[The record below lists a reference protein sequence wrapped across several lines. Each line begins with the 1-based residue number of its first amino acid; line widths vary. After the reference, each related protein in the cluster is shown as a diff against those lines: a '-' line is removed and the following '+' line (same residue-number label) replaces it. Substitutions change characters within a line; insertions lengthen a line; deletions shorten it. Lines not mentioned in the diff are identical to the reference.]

1 MTKLAPI
8 ELEDGTIIYMQ
19 VQENIDL
26 ESNPIPAT
34 ETTREITRDM
44 LGKSDKGLGELL
56 TKEISFSPQQRFKNI
71 ESTIKA
77 YTSHTLSAFKEIAD
91 ANISKVTL
99 EFGIKIGGKAGIPYV
114 TEGTAESNLKI
125 TVECTFPPK

>member
-1 MTKLAPI
+1 MIKLAPI

-44 LGKSDKGLGELL
+44 LGKSDKGL
-56 TKEISFSPQQRFKNI
+56 
-71 ESTIKA
+71 
-77 YTSHTLSAFKEIAD
+77 AD
-91 ANISKVTL
+91 ILNK
-99 EFGIKIGGKAGIPYV
+99 
-114 TEGTAESNLKI
+114 
-125 TVECTFPPK
+125 

>member
-26 ESNPIPAT
+26 ESNPTPST

-44 LGKSDKGLGELL
+44 LGKSDKGLG
-56 TKEISFSPQQRFKNI
+56 
-71 ESTIKA
+71 
-77 YTSHTLSAFKEIAD
+77 
-91 ANISKVTL
+91 
-99 EFGIKIGGKAGIPYV
+99 
-114 TEGTAESNLKI
+114 
-125 TVECTFPPK
+125 